1 MQRGGSKSEALY
13 ISELSVECVYSYIVD
28 ATGSGTS
35 SWINLCQFMPIY
47 ANLCQFM
54 PAFACFLGH
63 CDADERVHL
72 GLYDIYVPWSFMAW
86 HVFASSV

>member
-35 SWINLCQFMPIY
+35 SWI
-47 ANLCQFM
+47 NLCQFM